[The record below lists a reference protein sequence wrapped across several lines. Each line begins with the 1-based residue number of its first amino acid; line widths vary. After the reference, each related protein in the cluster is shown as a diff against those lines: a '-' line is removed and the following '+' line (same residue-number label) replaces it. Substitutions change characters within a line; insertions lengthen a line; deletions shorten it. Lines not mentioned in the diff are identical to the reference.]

1 MDGGVG
7 MSGFDDYID
16 AEIVAAPAWYQL
28 AVMVND
34 GSGSMTESVNS
45 GASAEGNANAINGTK
60 AAAVDTAVRML
71 VKEMQ
76 KGRSPEN
83 YHFAFVSFNTKVTD
97 ARPPRKLVEIP
108 RDEAFDPTANG
119 TGGTAIYKG
128 LEAAASIVEAYLQ
141 MGQAQELPVSAVV
154 AVMSDGEENSD
165 VQQTQRSAERI
176 RGLRNT
182 SLAACLFTA
191 RDSSASGG
199 SLLSSIVSEPRLY
212 QHVYDAAGL
221 RKFFK
226 DSITASR
233 PALPPGQ

>member
-1 MDGGVG
+1 

-34 GSGSMTESVNS
+34 GSGSMTLQVNS
-45 GASAEGNANAINGTK
+45 GASAEGDVPHGTK
-60 AAAVDTAVRML
+60 AAAVDIAVRML

-76 KGRSPEN
+76 EGRSSEN
-83 YHFAFVSFNTKVTD
+83 YHFAFVSFNTMVTD
-97 ARPPRKLVEIP
+97 ARPPRKLAEIP
-108 RDEAFDPTANG
+108 RDETFDPTAHG

-141 MGQAQELPVSAVV
+141 TGQAQELPVSAVV

-165 VQQTQRSAERI
+165 VQQTQRIAERI

-182 SLAACLFTA
+182 SLAACLFAT
-191 RDSSASGG
+191 RDQPAAGG
-199 SLLSSIVSEPRLY
+199 SLLASIVSEPRLF